1 MRIDSIQPFP
11 LSMSLGAIQN
21 DSLIFEMGKQIGDEL
36 KSLGIHVNFAPVLD
50 INNNPNN
57 PIIGMRSFSESRE
70 IVYKKSLKYMLGLQE
85 KNILA
90 SGKHFPGHGD
100 TDVDSHHNLPII
112 LHDKTRI
119 DSVEL
124 YPFKKLIQ
132 SGIGSIMV
140 AHISLPKVDNQSNR
154 PNIFKLYN

>member
-1 MRIDSIQPFP
+1 
-11 LSMSLGAIQN
+11 MSLGAIQN

-57 PIIGMRSFSESRE
+57 PIIMRSFSESRE

-100 TDVDSHHNLPII
+100 TDVDSHHN
-112 LHDKTRI
+112 
-119 DSVEL
+119 
-124 YPFKKLIQ
+124 YQ
-132 SGIGSIMV
+132 
-140 AHISLPKVDNQSNR
+140 
-154 PNIFKLYN
+154 

>member
-1 MRIDSIQPFP
+1 
-11 LSMSLGAIQN
+11 
-21 DSLIFEMGKQIGDEL
+21 
-36 KSLGIHVNFAPVLD
+36 
-50 INNNPNN
+50 
-57 PIIGMRSFSESRE
+57 MRSFSESRE

-100 TDVDSHHNLPII
+100 TDIDSHHNLPII

-154 PNIFKLYN
+154 PATFSNYIINEILKKELGFQGLVITML